1 MGKYAPK
8 LSKKGREKTRI
19 NLMATTK
26 TQKTVF
32 PNVKNV
38 KTQNVT
44 CIFFF
49 SVDVQQI
56 KAEYEKQKVYC
67 VYFLSCIYNKISLFF
82 SLCDEL

>member
-1 MGKYAPK
+1 
-8 LSKKGREKTRI
+8 
-19 NLMATTK
+19 MATTK